1 MRNSGWIF
9 GLQCWFC
16 HRKLRI
22 TIWHKFWTSRLVA
35 SLWPTIIYIPLTSI
49 TTNFANAVFLCLN
62 LKLNYI
68 NIYSLLTCWGQTRT
82 MRNKFNENS
91 SFFLPDPPPTISQS
105 MAPKISCFWIVSTCL
120 TESIKNCSIFFKFS
134 KEFQLNAFTI
144 LRKVSLL
151 LDGKPYAR
159 SLKIDAE

>member
-1 MRNSGWIF
+1 MAAVSNFKPAFRPSHYQAGWEIPAEFF

-22 TIWHKFWTSRLVA
+22 TIWHRLWTSRLVA

-49 TTNFANAVFLCLN
+49 TTNFEMLRNSYNNRTVFLCLN

-82 MRNKFNENS
+82 MRNKFNEDS
-91 SFFLPDPPPTISQS
+91 SFLPDPPPTISQS
-105 MAPKISCFWIVSTCL
+105 MAPKISCFWIVNVVQNRSKMLYFFQIVSTRCFYN
-120 TESIKNCSIFFKFS
+120 S
-134 KEFQLNAFTI
+134 
-144 LRKVSLL
+144 
-151 LDGKPYAR
+151 
-159 SLKIDAE
+159 